1 MESGFAA
8 VATYLVEKYAVSQSD
23 AYSTMLS
30 IWERD
35 GRGAVFDRTLDGLNV
50 PYTRKDILG
59 LVDLYRHHL
68 PEINLYPKVQKR
80 LWALSK
86 DYDLALVT
94 NGLALM
100 QERKVE
106 ALEIL
111 PYFKQ
116 VIYAD
121 DHQPKP
127 APSALNVAMNLLGV
141 TPDKTCMIGDNPLTD
156 GGAAKAAGV
165 KFIRIKSDRYAHIA
179 YAGPS
184 TNSFN
189 EICNLLKSSA

>member
-8 VATYLVEKYAVSQSD
+8 VSTYLEKKYAVSQSD
-23 AYSTMLS
+23 TYSTMLS
-30 IWERD
+30 IWEQD
-35 GRGAVFDRTLDGLNV
+35 GRGAVFDRTLDSLNI
-50 PYTRKDILG
+50 PYTKKDILG
-59 LVDLYRHHL
+59 LVDLYRHHR
-68 PEINLYPKVQKR
+68 PEINLYPKVQER
-80 LWALSK
+80 LRALAME
-86 DYDLALVT
+86 YDLALVT

-100 QERKVE
+100 QKRKVE

-111 PYFKQ
+111 PYFKR

-156 GGAAKAAGV
+156 GAAAKAAGV
-165 KFIRIKSDRYAHIA
+165 KFIRIKSDRFFHIA
-179 YAGPS
+179 HTGPS
-184 TNSFN
+184 AVSFD
-189 EICNLLKSSA
+189 EACELLVSSV